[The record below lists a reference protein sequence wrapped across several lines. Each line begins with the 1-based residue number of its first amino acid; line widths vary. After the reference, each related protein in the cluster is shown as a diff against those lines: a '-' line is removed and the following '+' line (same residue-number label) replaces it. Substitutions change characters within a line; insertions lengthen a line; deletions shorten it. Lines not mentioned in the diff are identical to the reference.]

1 MSGILREGPVLAGP
15 APLADTPGRYRFL
28 LLPLLLLLIAGLLAW
43 KLWPEPDPPAA
54 AAAAPE
60 ATQLKDRVLTGP
72 RGPSCI
78 RLVVGLDVS
87 GSMREFATA
96 RDTAL
101 AQLIAWSK
109 KNLRPDDELAVV
121 DFAADAAVRTRP
133 ATRDRLSGVGV
144 EAGANDGRYTYLE
157 PALAAVDGFAA
168 GRCDTELV
176 LISDAQLADLPLT
189 PAAGQDLQLRHHI
202 HDVRLLVPGD
212 NVDVPQAWTLGFPEA
227 PPTRFDGTDPDA
239 TANAFGQAIAGFTGQ
254 RLK

>member
-1 MSGILREGPVLAGP
+1 VSGILREGSVLAGP
-15 APLADTPGRYRFL
+15 SPLADTPGRYRFL
-28 LLPLLLLLIAGLLAW
+28 LLPLLLLIIGGLLAW
-43 KLWPEPDPPAA
+43 RLWPEPTPPAA
-54 AAAAPE
+54 AASPP
-60 ATQLKDRVLTGP
+60 TQLKDRVLTGA

-101 AQLIAWSK
+101 AQLITWSK
-109 KNLRPDDELAVV
+109 KYLRPDDELAVV
-121 DFAADAAVRTRP
+121 DFAADAAVRTP
-133 ATRDRLSGVGV
+133 PTTRDRLSGVGV
-144 EAGANDGRYTYLE
+144 EAGANDGRYTNLE
-157 PALAAVDGFAA
+157 PALSAVDGFRT

-189 PAAGQDLQLRHHI
+189 PADGKELQLRHRI

-227 PPTRFDGTDPDA
+227 PPARFDGTDPDA
-239 TANAFGQAIAGFTGQ
+239 TAIAFGQAIAGFTGQ
-254 RLK
+254 SLK